1 MVSYFA
7 RERLSIPIAPTGAVV
22 AAMLVAAAALVVPQ
36 AWLDAAVVSS
46 GLPAIFPA
54 AEPPLGLTARLALM
68 VTGGSAAGTLT
79 WSVLNALFGV
89 RALTP
94 RLPLPVRRDVHPDAP
109 KRGPLLAT
117 RELGTPFHEVKAKP
131 RQPAER
137 SLPRNLD
144 APLAY
149 FDPGAIPAAPAA
161 PIPLVKPL
169 IQPAPGPAPTLV
181 LAAGERIE
189 TFELTTPIAA
199 PDTDATI
206 HALLARLERGV
217 ASRHRAPAG
226 LDNALGELRRLAAG

>member
-7 RERLSIPIAPTGAVV
+7 RERLIFPIAPTGAVV
-22 AAMLVAAAALVVPQ
+22 AAALVAAVALGVPQ
-36 AWLDAAVVSS
+36 AWLDAVVVAS

-68 VTGGSAAGTLT
+68 VTGGSAAGALT
-79 WSVLNALFGV
+79 WYALTWFFGV
-89 RALTP
+89 R
-94 RLPLPVRRDVHPDAP
+94 RLIVRMPMPQPRDVHPDAP

-117 RELGTPFHEVKAKP
+117 QELGTPFHEVVAKP
-131 RQPAER
+131 QPPVER
-137 SLPRNLD
+137 ALPRNLD
-144 APLAY
+144 APLAH
-149 FDPGAIPAAPAA
+149 FDPGAIPDAPAA
-161 PIPLVKPL
+161 PIPLVAPL
-169 IQPAPGPAPTLV
+169 AKRAPA
-181 LAAGERIE
+181 LAKGERIE

-217 ASRHRAPAG
+217 ANRHRAHAG

>member
-7 RERLSIPIAPTGAVV
+7 RQRLIIPIAPAGAV
-22 AAMLVAAAALVVPQ
+22 AAAVLVAAAAVGVPRS
-36 AWLDAAVVSS
+36 WLDFAVVAS
-46 GLPAIFPA
+46 GLAAIFPA

-68 VTGGSAAGTLT
+68 VTGGSAAGTSIWFL
-79 WSVLNALFGV
+79 LNALFGV
-89 RALTP
+89 RALTL
-94 RLPLPVRRDVHPDAP
+94 RLPLPARRDVHPDAP

-131 RQPAER
+131 QSPAER

-144 APLAY
+144 APLAH

-161 PIPLVKPL
+161 PVPLVKPL
-169 IQPAPGPAPTLV
+169 IQSAPAATLA
-181 LAAGERIE
+181 LAAGERLQ

-217 ASRHRAPAG
+217 ANRHRATAG
-226 LDNALGELRRLAAG
+226 LDSALGELRRLAAG